1 MPSEASLEK
10 LTVAELKA
18 KLCRVWK
25 KYQHTAERTMAP
37 LLYYLRQKIK
47 AQGKAGQGF
56 GLWVEENLDITRRTA
71 DRWAN
76 EWAVSQ
82 KLRKP
87 SKPKPKAFR
96 QMSKSA
102 KANPDGKV
110 TVPLSFVLPDKEAE
124 EFMAA
129 MQLLGDKATGIIY
142 DAVLTAARA
151 HKKPAQ
157 PAATPK
163 RKLTFLN
170 DEGDSTLLASTEAR
184 AKGAGR

>member
-1 MPSEASLEK
+1 MPSKIEE
-10 LTVAELKA
+10 LTITELKSRLLHAA
-18 KLCRVWK
+18 KQSRKL
-25 KYQHTAERTMAP
+25 MAP
-37 LLYYLRQKIK
+37 MLYYLRQKIK

-56 GLWVEENLDITRRTA
+56 GQWVEDNLDITRRTA

-102 KANPDGKV
+102 QASPDGKV

-124 EFMAA
+124 EFIAA
-129 MQLLGDKATGIIY
+129 MQLLGDKATSIIY
-142 DAVLTAARA
+142 NAVVVAART

-163 RKLTFLN
+163 QRLTFLN
-170 DEGDSTLLASTEAR
+170 DEEDSAFLASTEAQ
-184 AKGAGR
+184 AQ